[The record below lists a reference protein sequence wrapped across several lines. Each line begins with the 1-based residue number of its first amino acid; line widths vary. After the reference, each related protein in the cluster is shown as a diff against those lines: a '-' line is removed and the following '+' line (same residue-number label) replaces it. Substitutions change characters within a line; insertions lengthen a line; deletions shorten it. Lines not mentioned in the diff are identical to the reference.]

1 MEVIIE
7 SRRSRQL
14 RLARARKQRWRDRL
28 SPESLDRLRKQ
39 NRINMMR
46 RRQQETLEETQDRR
60 RANAFQVSLRRQR
73 DAQRRHESAA
83 NYQLVAERI
92 VSQEVQ
98 DESQH
103 SQVHQVLAHSC
114 GEITAIS
121 QFCASKHFHKGHL
134 SNGNFT
140 TCCEDEQTTRAKKPW
155 MLEHLQDSDGFPRLT
170 GTKTAKFSCHV

>member
-28 SPESLDRLRKQ
+28 SPDSLDRLREQ
-39 NRINMMR
+39 NRLHVMR
-46 RRQQETLEETQDRR
+46 RRQQETLEETQARR

-73 DAQRRHESAA
+73 DAQMRHETAA

-92 VSQEVQ
+92 ISQEVQ
-98 DESQH
+98 GESRH
-103 SQVHQVLAHSC
+103 LQVHQVLSHNC

-121 QFCASKHFHKGHL
+121 QFFASKNFHKGHL
-134 SNGNFT
+134 FNGNFT
-140 TCCEDEQTTRAKKPW
+140 TCCKDEQTARAKKPW

-170 GTKTAKFSCHV
+170 GTKTAKFSCHA